1 MKGRKRGSAVK
12 ESGIE
17 RQITLPLGM
26 AIKISFQSLRIRFWR
41 SIITTAGI
49 FLGIAFLVSVLVS
62 TSITNA
68 VIAEAEEG
76 IQARQIWLIAISL
89 LVTVIGITNAM
100 LMAVT
105 ERYREI
111 GTMKCLGALD
121 RFIVELFVLEAGF
134 QGLAGSIGGSLTGVI
149 LMTLASMAR
158 FGARNV
164 ISHYPVFEILIWVV
178 GGIILGVILAVVGAI
193 YPAYRA
199 AKLPPAE
206 AMRVEI

>member
-1 MKGRKRGSAVK
+1 MRGRRRDSAI
-12 ESGIE
+12 EASGIE
-17 RQITLPLGM
+17 RQITLPLRM

-68 VIAEAEEG
+68 VLAEAEEG
-76 IQARQIWLIAISL
+76 IQARQIWLIAVSL
-89 LVTVIGITNAM
+89 LVTVIGITNSM

-121 RFIVELFVLEAGF
+121 RFVVELFVLESGF
-134 QGLAGSIGGSLTGVI
+134 QGLAGATGGAITGAL
-149 LMTLASMAR
+149 LMTLASMLR
-158 FGARNV
+158 FGFKNV
-164 ISHYPVFEILIWVV
+164 ILHYPVLQVLMWIG
-178 GGIILGVILAVVGAI
+178 GGIILGIILAILGAI

>member
-1 MKGRKRGSAVK
+1 MKERKKGSAV
-12 ESGIE
+12 EASGIE
-17 RQITLPLGM
+17 RQITLPIGM

-49 FLGIAFLVSVLVS
+49 FLGIAFLVSVLTS
-62 TSITNA
+62 ASITNA

-121 RFIVELFVLEAGF
+121 RFIVELFVLESGF
-134 QGLAGSIGGSLTGVI
+134 QGLAGSVGGSLTGVI

-164 ISHYPVFEILIWVV
+164 ISHYPVFEVLIWVV

>member
-1 MKGRKRGSAVK
+1 MKGRKRGSAVE